1 MSAKDPSEQ
10 IWRLMQDVGVAM
22 VVTHCVNGETV
33 RARPMSARP
42 EIDDNAIYFLTDAD
56 AAKDH
61 EIEDNSSV
69 CLAFADPKNQRYVS
83 VTGTAEI
90 FANAELADRVWSPID
105 KAFWKDANDPR
116 IRVIRV
122 TPDRGEYWEGAGV
135 VASVVS
141 MLVAGA
147 KGRRPSLG
155 EGAKVAM

>member
-10 IWRLMQDVGVAM
+10 IWKLMQDVGVAM
-22 VVTHCVNGETV
+22 VVTHCADGGAV

-56 AAKDH
+56 APKDH

-69 CLAFADPKNQRYVS
+69 CLAFADPKSQRYVS
-83 VTGTAEI
+83 VTGAAEV
-90 FANAELADRVWSPID
+90 FADPALAERVWSPAD
-105 KAFWKDANDPR
+105 KAFWKDADDPR

-122 TPDRGEYWEGAGV
+122 IPDRGEYWEGAGL
-135 VASVVS
+135 VAGVVS

-147 KGRRPSLG
+147 RGRRPSLG